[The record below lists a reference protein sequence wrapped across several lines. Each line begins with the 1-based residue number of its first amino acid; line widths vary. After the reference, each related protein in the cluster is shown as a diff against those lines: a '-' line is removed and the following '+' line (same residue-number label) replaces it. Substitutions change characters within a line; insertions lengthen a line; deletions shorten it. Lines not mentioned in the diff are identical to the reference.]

1 MASKKSKITYKDKS
15 VKELR
20 DLAEKKIKE
29 RDEAKMEMVVG
40 KSKNLK
46 AYKNLKAEVARILTN
61 LREKSILESLN
72 KIKEDKN

>member
-61 LREKSILESLN
+61 LREKSILESLD